1 MIYLLV
7 FIIVLLWL
15 ISPLIGMMASA
26 MAPLVVSGL
35 VVWGLGDIV
44 LWATMVV
51 MVAGVLSMADQSDQS
66 D

>member
-15 ISPLIGMMASA
+15 ILPLIGM

-51 MVAGVLSMADQSDQS
+51 MVAGVLSMADQSD
-66 D
+66 

>member
-15 ISPLIGMMASA
+15 ISPLIGIIASA
-26 MAPLVVSGL
+26 IAPLALSSL

>member
-7 FIIVLLWL
+7 FIIILLWL
-15 ISPLIGMMASA
+15 ILPLIGM

-51 MVAGVLSMADQSDQS
+51 MVAGVLSMADQSD
-66 D
+66 

>member
-7 FIIVLLWL
+7 LIIILLWL
-15 ISPLIGMMASA
+15 ISPLIGIIASA
-26 MAPLVVSGL
+26 IAPLVVSSL

-51 MVAGVLSMADQSDQS
+51 MVAGVLSMADQSD
-66 D
+66 

>member
-7 FIIVLLWL
+7 FIIILLWL
-15 ISPLIGMMASA
+15 ILPLIGM

-35 VVWGLGDIV
+35 VVWGLGDTV

>member
-1 MIYLLV
+1 MIYL

-15 ISPLIGMMASA
+15 ILPLIGMMASA
-26 MAPLVVSGL
+26 IAPLVVSGL

-51 MVAGVLSMADQSDQS
+51 MVAGVISMADQSD
-66 D
+66 